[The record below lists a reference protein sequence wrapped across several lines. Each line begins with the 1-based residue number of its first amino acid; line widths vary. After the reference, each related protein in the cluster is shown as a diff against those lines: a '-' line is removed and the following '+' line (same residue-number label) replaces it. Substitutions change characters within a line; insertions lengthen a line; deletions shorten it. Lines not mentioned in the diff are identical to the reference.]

1 MGRSYKAGS
10 SVGAPHGRDA
20 LEQVQKENGPKPAFP
35 YAPWKVPAQY
45 LLIVPSTSS
54 AQALMPPV
62 ML

>member
-1 MGRSYKAGS
+1 MGAMFLARKKKS
-10 SVGAPHGRDA
+10 
-20 LEQVQKENGPKPAFP
+20 GPKPAFP
-35 YAPWKVPAQY
+35 YATRKGSAQY

>member
-1 MGRSYKAGS
+1 MGAMLLRRRKKKS
-10 SVGAPHGRDA
+10 
-20 LEQVQKENGPKPAFP
+20 GPKPAFP
-35 YAPWKVPAQY
+35 CAARIAPSQY